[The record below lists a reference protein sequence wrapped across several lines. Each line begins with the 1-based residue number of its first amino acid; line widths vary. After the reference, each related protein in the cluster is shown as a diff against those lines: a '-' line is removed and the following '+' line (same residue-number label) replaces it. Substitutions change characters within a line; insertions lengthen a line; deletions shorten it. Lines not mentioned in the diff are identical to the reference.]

1 MIIKKK
7 KILSFVLSLTILS
20 SFFSFNVFAS
30 DSVSV
35 QDFAKQQIA
44 QISSKPYND
53 IWTENT
59 EIKSEFVLYDL
70 EGFPN
75 SYIYNLTTEGK
86 NTGYIQIDVLDDLY
100 TVHSYS
106 FDGTNEVF
114 HMLRNI
120 SQTNQNSLSYNT
132 EQIYYLG
139 SSFYAIKNGQK
150 FVDLYSGNEINL
162 NSEKLTEFYD
172 DFVAMK
178 KSQRATLQA
187 NSSLI
192 SVENYNNFSL
202 VEMDDFSGK
211 TIVGAQSSLVD
222 DHCTPT
228 AGTNVVKYYALCRGK
243 SALYDGSDW
252 NTFKALYLAMDTNGV
267 NSSSGLIGTYWD
279 ITYSDGYAGLLDYIN
294 SKGTPASD
302 TYRYALGG
310 LTGINFNSIKE
321 QIDKDHPVIMGVKSF
336 PNAAEPD
343 GYHSVVA
350 FGYDSNNV
358 MLTNGW
364 DKSYHYYNYSSLA
377 VHEYYYIG
385 F

>member
-1 MIIKKK
+1 M
-7 KILSFVLSLTILS
+7 
-20 SFFSFNVFAS
+20 
-30 DSVSV
+30 
-35 QDFAKQQIA
+35 
-44 QISSKPYND
+44 
-53 IWTENT
+53 
-59 EIKSEFVLYDL
+59 
-70 EGFPN
+70 
-75 SYIYNLTTEGK
+75 
-86 NTGYIQIDVLDDLY
+86 
-100 TVHSYS
+100 
-106 FDGTNEVF
+106 
-114 HMLRNI
+114 
-120 SQTNQNSLSYNT
+120 
-132 EQIYYLG
+132 G

>member
-1 MIIKKK
+1 M
-7 KILSFVLSLTILS
+7 
-20 SFFSFNVFAS
+20 FAS

-139 SSFYAIKNGQK
+139 SSFYAIKNGQ
-150 FVDLYSGNEINL
+150 NL
-162 NSEKLTEFYD
+162 
-172 DFVAMK
+172 
-178 KSQRATLQA
+178 
-187 NSSLI
+187 
-192 SVENYNNFSL
+192 
-202 VEMDDFSGK
+202 
-211 TIVGAQSSLVD
+211 
-222 DHCTPT
+222 
-228 AGTNVVKYYALCRGK
+228 
-243 SALYDGSDW
+243 
-252 NTFKALYLAMDTNGV
+252 
-267 NSSSGLIGTYWD
+267 
-279 ITYSDGYAGLLDYIN
+279 
-294 SKGTPASD
+294 
-302 TYRYALGG
+302 
-310 LTGINFNSIKE
+310 
-321 QIDKDHPVIMGVKSF
+321 
-336 PNAAEPD
+336 
-343 GYHSVVA
+343 
-350 FGYDSNNV
+350 
-358 MLTNGW
+358 
-364 DKSYHYYNYSSLA
+364 
-377 VHEYYYIG
+377 
-385 F
+385 